1 MADVYKVPDICSSCC
16 NCERN
21 VLCSWPDEKISFTIS
36 LLHPKLTT
44 SLILIWLF
52 NDLKQVSVDVI
63 MILDDVT
70 ISYMYMKNC
79 K

>member
-1 MADVYKVPDICSSCC
+1 MFIKYLLSVHHFAVIVKEMSCAHGQMKKH
-16 NCERN
+16 
-21 VLCSWPDEKISFTIS
+21 LSLS